1 MGRTARGVRGIR
13 LRAGDEVIDLNKV
26 QPNSYIFVISENGY
40 GKRTKIEQFTAHR
53 RGGVGIKSAVVND
66 KTGKLVGVR
75 TLSDDAD
82 EIIIISRL
90 GQTIRLGLKDIST
103 MSRTTQG
110 VRIMRLNSG
119 DNVAAMALVKE
130 QGEDVDIEEADQLK
144 PKEDDAKTKGSK
156 PKPAGKSK
164 SKTLSKSTKSKPAKP
179 KSAAKKK
186 ATKK

>member
-1 MGRTARGVRGIR
+1 
-13 LRAGDEVIDLNKV
+13 
-26 QPNSYIFVISENGY
+26 
-40 GKRTKIEQFTAHR
+40 
-53 RGGVGIKSAVVND
+53 
-66 KTGKLVGVR
+66 
-75 TLSDDAD
+75 
-82 EIIIISRL
+82 
-90 GQTIRLGLKDIST
+90 